1 MHLAGALAAGVIYGI
16 ICAAFTRQNDL
27 GNGHKGI
34 AILQQRLDNT
44 RQGLRGVEGSV
55 MEQNNGTRLYLA
67 HHPLGDVPR
76 RQVLPVQTIPIPYS
90 FKLLRPR
97 RPGPYPLRKFS
108 AVSPPFSLLGH
119 CGSACL
125 SSCSAA

>member
-1 MHLAGALAAGVIYGI
+1 MFLTVYPYATSLQIMHLAGALAASVIYGI

-67 HHPLGDVPR
+67 HNPLGNFRSGQIFPIQAVTVPN
-76 RQVLPVQTIPIPYS
+76 S
-90 FKLLRPR
+90 FKT
-97 RPGPYPLRKFS
+97 
-108 AVSPPFSLLGH
+108 
-119 CGSACL
+119 
-125 SSCSAA
+125 